1 MKKLSKQTQLLVFV
15 SLFLQLVVSAAD
27 TIPVFD
33 VSEFKPSAFQFGGYI
48 QAQNEYI
55 SFDKSSALYRL
66 RFDPSDNYDFSWQT
80 TGTLELEAS
89 YSKGMAQ
96 YNLRT
101 YSSYLWDDI
110 DENDDEHELYEAY
123 LSLEPDPSFS
133 VDIGKKLNRWGKGYA
148 WNPVGFVERK
158 KDPSDP
164 DLSREGYWVQTM
176 DFIHSME
183 GDLKTIAFTP
193 VVLPNNGHVNED
205 FGEPDHNNF
214 AFKLYFL
221 LRDIDIDI
229 MYLNG
234 ASKTARFGF
243 DFAYNIA
250 PNFAIHGEYAYISDS
265 TKTPLT
271 TSCSAGSTIIEDVS
285 SYLLGLRYRTDA
297 DITFI
302 TEYYHNGEGVTEE
315 EINQYFSCVHQAW
328 NTGDSA
334 LLQQLT
340 PSGNLNK
347 GEFTTQNVMQN
358 YLHLKSWWNEP
369 NDILYFVPGIQLIYN
384 LDDSSYLLTPE
395 ILYTGIN
402 NLQIRL
408 RYKFFSGDELT
419 EYGEKASERKF
430 ELRLRYYF

>member
-183 GDLKTIAFTP
+183 GDL
-193 VVLPNNGHVNED
+193 
-205 FGEPDHNNF
+205 
-214 AFKLYFL
+214 
-221 LRDIDIDI
+221 
-229 MYLNG
+229 
-234 ASKTARFGF
+234 
-243 DFAYNIA
+243 
-250 PNFAIHGEYAYISDS
+250 
-265 TKTPLT
+265 
-271 TSCSAGSTIIEDVS
+271 
-285 SYLLGLRYRTDA
+285 
-297 DITFI
+297 
-302 TEYYHNGEGVTEE
+302 
-315 EINQYFSCVHQAW
+315 
-328 NTGDSA
+328 
-334 LLQQLT
+334 
-340 PSGNLNK
+340 
-347 GEFTTQNVMQN
+347 
-358 YLHLKSWWNEP
+358 
-369 NDILYFVPGIQLIYN
+369 
-384 LDDSSYLLTPE
+384 
-395 ILYTGIN
+395 
-402 NLQIRL
+402 
-408 RYKFFSGDELT
+408 
-419 EYGEKASERKF
+419 
-430 ELRLRYYF
+430 